1 MTKATLKSILQNYV
15 PTTQE
20 RHCYRWLIELYND
33 DKIDEGSL
41 NKRLAGF
48 VADNNA
54 EIRLLD
60 ALISVR
66 TQLEMQ
72 LSGDSGLYDMASLKQ
87 KAAATCIEKAR
98 YFTYDDV
105 VSYCGS
111 RHVSRDMIR
120 KYLKA
125 GRIKRLERGAYTST
139 EPLPTMAG

>member
-15 PTTQE
+15 PTAQE
-20 RHCYRWLIELYND
+20 RHCYRWLVELYND

-41 NKRLAGF
+41 NKCLTHF

-54 EIRLLD
+54 EIRLVD

-72 LSGDSGLYDMASLKQ
+72 AFGESSLYDSASLKQ
-87 KAAATCIEKAR
+87 KAAATFIEKAR
-98 YFTYDDV
+98 YFTYDNV
-105 VSYCGS
+105 LSYCGS
-111 RHVSRDMIR
+111 RHASQYVIR
-120 KYLKA
+120 MYLKA
-125 GRIKRLERGAYTST
+125 GRIKRLERGSYTST